1 MEGRRGSRV
10 PNPNQRE
17 RERERVWFDMKLVE
31 DRVEKLFQSPEFC
44 EIRSRLGSVLAAQ
57 FIKLL
62 VQNQPASAEKHLGS
76 CGLPPGDVMHLMR
89 VANEA
94 MDHVN
99 SRARTDAAG
108 ARGPR

>member
-1 MEGRRGSRV
+1 M
-10 PNPNQRE
+10 PNPNQ

-76 CGLPPGDVMHLMR
+76 CGLPPGDVMHLMP

-108 ARGPR
+108 ARGPKMTAT